1 MNSCVIVEGSFG
13 FIRSRVGFI
22 IFCRVEEEDMMI
34 FFMRRVKV
42 YTDAI
47 S

>member
-1 MNSCVIVEGSFG
+1 MLAFG
-13 FIRSRVGFI
+13 FIRSRVGFV
-22 IFCRVEEEDMMI
+22 IFCRVEEDMMI

-42 YTDAI
+42 YNDTI